1 MMDVFST
8 MNVIGSALA
17 AERTRINAI
26 ASNLANANTAIG
38 VDGKGPYKRKDVILE
53 SVPMQSEFGEILDN
67 VQHPFTEVRVVDIHE
82 DDTPPRLVYK
92 PEHPQANAEG
102 YVALPNVDPIIET
115 TNSIWAQRSYEAD
128 VNLFNTTKQM
138 ALKALEIGK

>member
-8 MNVIGSALA
+8 MNVIGSALT

-26 ASNLANANTAIG
+26 ASNLANANTARG
-38 VDGKGPYKRKDVILE
+38 VDGGPYKRKDVILE
-53 SVPMQSEFGEILDN
+53 SVPMQSEFGEILDAS
-67 VQHPFTEVRVVDIHE
+67 QHPYTEVRVVEIRE
-82 DDTPPRLVYK
+82 DSAAPRLVYK
-92 PEHPQANAEG
+92 PEHPEANAEG
-102 YVALPNVDPIIET
+102 YVALPNVDPVIET

-138 ALKALEIGK
+138 AMKALELGK